1 MVHFQHE
8 VLHLSGLMSVLGT
21 PYIQHDKHTN
31 LDLDTRH
38 RSILGQHDIR
48 IGTVLEIGL

>member
-1 MVHFQHE
+1 MVHSQHE
-8 VLHLSGLMSVLGT
+8 VLHLSGKMSVSGT
-21 PYIQHDKHTN
+21 PHIQHSRHTN